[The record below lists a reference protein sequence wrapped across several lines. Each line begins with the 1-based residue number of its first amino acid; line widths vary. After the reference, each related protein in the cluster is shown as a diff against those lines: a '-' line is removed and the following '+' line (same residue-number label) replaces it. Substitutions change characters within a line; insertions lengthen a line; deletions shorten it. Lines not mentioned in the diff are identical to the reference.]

1 MDLGGTAL
9 KPTGGLSGEEFA
21 PGLRNAQRS
30 AGRRRNVRM
39 RLYRLFLGIPA
50 LLGAAGPHYRDVA
63 AEWGIAETV
72 TFGNPAANDFIL
84 ETTGTGAAIF
94 DFDGDGDNDVFVVNG
109 TTFALEAAG
118 ESPLAHLYENDG
130 AGRFRE
136 IGAQAG
142 LTKTGWGQG
151 VCAGDYDND
160 GATDLFVTYFG
171 SNVLYRNLGGKFE
184 DATGKAKLPAAGRR
198 WGAGCA
204 FLDYDRDGNLDIFV
218 ANYVDLDLE
227 NTPKP
232 GSGEECR
239 WKGLPVMC
247 GPRGLPRAFNALY
260 RNRGDGAFEDV
271 SEQAGILAPGG
282 RYGLGVVS
290 ADFNNDGL
298 TDIYVGCD
306 MTAGLLYQNNGDGT
320 FSETGGETGVA
331 YNVNGQLQAGMGVAV
346 ADYDGNGFLD
356 IVKTNFSGDLPSLY
370 NNEDG
375 FFFEDVSM
383 GAGLGVNQ
391 LLGWGVVFVDA
402 DEDSR
407 PDILMAHGHV
417 YPEVDAASIGETYRQ
432 PMLFYRNAGGGRFTD
447 DTAGAGEALA
457 QKRPSRGMAAGDLD
471 GDGHPEIVVV
481 NLNAPPTLLR
491 NTAEL
496 ANAAAVEL
504 IGGKSNRSAIGA
516 RALARF
522 SGKTV
527 IREVSGGGSYFSQND
542 LTLYF
547 GLGGA
552 ERIERLEVA
561 WPSGRKQSWTDL
573 AANRRHTLTEGKR
586 KAASTPLRR
595 RPVP

>member
-1 MDLGGTAL
+1 M
-9 KPTGGLSGEEFA
+9 
-21 PGLRNAQRS
+21 
-30 AGRRRNVRM
+30 
-39 RLYRLFLGIPA
+39 
-50 LLGAAGPHYRDVA
+50 
-63 AEWGIAETV
+63 
-72 TFGNPAANDFIL
+72 
-84 ETTGTGAAIF
+84 
-94 DFDGDGDNDVFVVNG
+94 
-109 TTFALEAAG
+109 
-118 ESPLAHLYENDG
+118 
-130 AGRFRE
+130 
-136 IGAQAG
+136 
-142 LTKTGWGQG
+142 
-151 VCAGDYDND
+151 
-160 GATDLFVTYFG
+160 
-171 SNVLYRNLGGKFE
+171 
-184 DATGKAKLPAAGRR
+184 
-198 WGAGCA
+198 
-204 FLDYDRDGNLDIFV
+204 
-218 ANYVDLDLE
+218 
-227 NTPKP
+227 
-232 GSGEECR
+232 
-239 WKGLPVMC
+239 
-247 GPRGLPRAFNALY
+247 
-260 RNRGDGAFEDV
+260 
-271 SEQAGILAPGG
+271 
-282 RYGLGVVS
+282 
-290 ADFNNDGL
+290 
-298 TDIYVGCD
+298 
-306 MTAGLLYQNNGDGT
+306 
-320 FSETGGETGVA
+320 
-331 YNVNGQLQAGMGVAV
+331 
-346 ADYDGNGFLD
+346 
-356 IVKTNFSGDLPSLY
+356 
-370 NNEDG
+370 
-375 FFFEDVSM
+375 
-383 GAGLGVNQ
+383 
-391 LLGWGVVFVDA
+391 LGWGVVFVDA